1 MKESTF
7 FLLFIATLFLIGIV
21 GKLIRKESFAP
32 NHTSYFDR
40 LYRGSWLI
48 IPLIFFIFQ
57 SRYKYHKNFSD
68 YDRVKNH
75 IPCIDSNM
83 QLMSRTKAEEVW
95 RSVGFK
101 TDSVSHYKKIDIERT
116 GIDGETDYFIN
127 DSKNQTLVVE
137 TKLPGLIR
145 SRRINYKL
153 LPTDNYF
160 QKDKVD
166 AIKLDSLQADSL
178 MKNWNY
184 VINYNCR

>member
-1 MKESTF
+1 
-7 FLLFIATLFLIGIV
+7 
-21 GKLIRKESFAP
+21 
-32 NHTSYFDR
+32 
-40 LYRGSWLI
+40 
-48 IPLIFFIFQ
+48 
-57 SRYKYHKNFSD
+57 
-68 YDRVKNH
+68 
-75 IPCIDSNM
+75 M

-101 TDSVSHYKKIDIERT
+101 TDSVSHYKKIDIEMT

-166 AIKLDSLQADSL
+166 AIKVDSLQADSL